1 MKAITLCSIV
11 TFILVLLLYA
21 LVFHR
26 NPLNRIGFAL
36 FLSLLPAVLA
46 LIVVRLYCFSSR
58 GAAMT
63 YIVLLLMTIAIQGW
77 LRQEIAW

>member
-1 MKAITLCSIV
+1 MKSIIICAV
-11 TFILVLLLYA
+11 ATFLLLLSIYA

-46 LIVVRLYCFSSR
+46 LIIARLYRFSSR
-58 GAAMT
+58 GAVVT
-63 YIVLLLMTIAIQGW
+63 YVILLLMMIAIQGW
-77 LRQEIAW
+77 LR